1 MDFWAILF
9 DVGALLAAALAL
21 GALCERLRQSALLGY
36 LLAGAL
42 LGPNGLDIAATGE
55 EITGLAEV
63 GVALLLFSVGL
74 EFSWKRLR
82 EMGPIALGG
91 GTLQVVATGLLA
103 AAAAS
108 ALGVSPR
115 GAIVLGGAL
124 ALSST
129 AGVLRMLMTRA
140 EVDSVHGRHAL
151 GILLLQDL
159 AVIPLVLLSGV
170 LTDSSHGGIL
180 PALGRSGLMLLAAMT
195 LLYLLFNI
203 LAPRVLIATARI
215 RNRELPVLFAMV
227 AALASIWMAHE
238 MGLSPALG
246 AFVAGLL
253 LAESPYAAQVR
264 ADLAVLRVL
273 LVALFFGSVGMLSD
287 PGWMVS
293 HVRLIAWVVAAV
305 VVGKA
310 AIVWGVLRALR
321 QTHFQSIAAGVCL
334 AQIGEFSFVIAGPA
348 RGTVLTDDLFKMMAA
363 TMMATLF
370 LTPYLV
376 AGARPAASFVLGAL
390 RRVGLARSDA
400 PPAESGL
407 ADSSGLVILVGYG
420 PAGEAVGEALKK
432 YGVRVLVLDLNTQLA
447 RKAQEDGFEARVG
460 DATQVE
466 VLDSLRV
473 ASACAIAVTVP
484 DPLTAE
490 KIVQAVR
497 SRNDRA
503 LIVARARYHRYHAAL
518 EIAGAD
524 VVIDEEEH
532 VGVSLG
538 LHLVRSMRGA
548 ARMAA
553 RRSGS
558 PSAAA
563 ECSPA
568 DRAP

>member
-1 MDFWAILF
+1 
-9 DVGALLAAALAL
+9 
-21 GALCERLRQSALLGY
+21 
-36 LLAGAL
+36 
-42 LGPNGLDIAATGE
+42 
-55 EITGLAEV
+55 
-63 GVALLLFSVGL
+63 
-74 EFSWKRLR
+74 
-82 EMGPIALGG
+82 
-91 GTLQVVATGLLA
+91 
-103 AAAAS
+103 
-108 ALGVSPR
+108 
-115 GAIVLGGAL
+115 
-124 ALSST
+124 
-129 AGVLRMLMTRA
+129 MTRS
-140 EVDSVHGRHAL
+140 ELDSVHGRHAL

-170 LTDSSHGGIL
+170 LSDSSGGGAL
-180 PALGRSGLMLLAAMT
+180 PALGRSVLMLFAAMV
-195 LLYLLFNI
+195 LLYLLFNV
-203 LAPRVLIATARI
+203 LAPRVLIATAQI

-227 AALASIWMAHE
+227 AALLSIWMAHE

-246 AFVAGLL
+246 AFIAGLL

-264 ADLAVLRVL
+264 ADLGVLRIL

-293 HVRLIAWVVAAV
+293 HVRLIALVVAAV

-310 AIVWGVLRALR
+310 AIVWGVLRVLR

-348 RGTVLTDDLFKMMAA
+348 RGTVLSEDLFKMMAS
-363 TMMATLF
+363 TMMVTLF

-376 AGARPAASFVLGAL
+376 AGARPAASFVLGML
-390 RRVGLARSDA
+390 RRAGLARSDA
-400 PPAESGL
+400 PLPESGL
-407 ADSSGLVILVGYG
+407 AEAASRVILIGYG

-432 YGVRVLVLDLNTQLA
+432 YGVRVAVLDLNARLA
-447 RKAQEDGFEARVG
+447 QKAREGGFEAHVG

-484 DPLTAE
+484 DPMTAE

-497 SRNDRA
+497 SLNAHA
-503 LIVARARYHRYHAAL
+503 LIVARARYHRHRADL

-548 ARMAA
+548 AKMAA
-553 RRSGS
+553 RRSES